1 MKNNKAKKIW
11 YIGVI
16 IFVLISLAYAG
27 ITYRAGYL
35 QTLEIG
41 EEYLSAF
48 EQKNEY
54 VIKLFTF
61 SFIVIFMLVFITT
74 NLIKRGLKDFFDD
87 EKKEMPKLLNK
98 SLALVIAIISSF
110 IITSAFLEKF
120 ILFTNATWFGNT
132 DPIFGLDIGF
142 YFFQKPFVTL
152 VLRYIVTVFIALA
165 IYTAIYYIAV
175 FNIYLNGVDKE
186 LLTKSR
192 FVKLLKIDTVI
203 IIIGLASITFLNSY
217 DIVFDEFITLKDAL
231 STKIRGAGIANITIK
246 LWGYRILSVVMIASV
261 ILILKNILN
270 KEKTKQLLMSILI
283 VPGYLV
289 SLFAII
295 ILFNVMFV
303 NNNKLDKEK
312 EYIGYNIEYTKAAYN
327 LKIDEEEYE
336 NTENI
341 TNKEL
346 NDNSDII
353 KNIKLVDEDTILKTL
368 NSLQTNSG
376 YYSYKTAQ
384 VQKYE
389 INGEDTLVYVSPR
402 EIKTVADVSTYNNK
416 TYEYTHGFGAIITYA
431 NNVSENG
438 NVEYVQKSFNTNDN
452 IIYVEEP
459 RIYFGL
465 ETNDAIITNL
475 NKKTEFDYPVTSTV
489 SADYAYSGQAGIKA
503 NFWDRLILSITNKNV
518 NVTFSD
524 KDSKI
529 VLNRNI
535 IKRAEKIMPNLLYDK
550 NPYLII
556 SDNGRLI
563 WVLDAYTVSN
573 EYPYAQKTLINVGN
587 STREI
592 NYIRNSVKVLVDA
605 YDGTVDFYLMDE
617 TDPIAVAYSNV
628 YPDLFKN
635 KEEIGSEISSH
646 FVYPEYLYNV
656 QAEMLKLYHNVT
668 EDVLYRGD
676 DIWDN
681 ATFWSSYK
689 TTINT
694 EIEPYYT
701 MIKDDNGSNKVGL
714 ILPYTSYKKQN
725 ITSYLVGTVND
736 NNELT
741 LKIYKYASGSNVLG
755 PAQLDKEIEQD
766 ETISSSI
773 QAINVTGTKVIKNI
787 VIVPIENS
795 LLYIEPIYQQQLN
808 EKNAIP
814 LLKKVVVAFEN
825 KIAIG
830 DTLQE
835 ALENLVSQSAVK
847 IKVESTD
854 TIDGLI
860 ESIIEANKN
869 LTDSSASQDFE
880 MIGKDITKLQNLITQ
895 LEEQREVETK
905 KEEEIAKQNDTSS
918 NKIIETTSISRE
930 FNN

>member
-120 ILFTNATWFGNT
+120 ILFANATWFGNT

-289 SLFAII
+289 SLFVII

-402 EIKTVADVSTYNNK
+402 EIKTVADVSTYNSK
-416 TYEYTHGFGAIITYA
+416 TYEYTHGFGAIVTYA

-438 NVEYVQKSFNTNDN
+438 NVEYVQKSFNSNDN

-465 ETNDAIITNL
+465 ETNDAIITNS

-694 EIEPYYT
+694 EIDPYYT

-736 NNELT
+736 NNELI

-854 TIDGLI
+854 TIEGLI